1 MESRDKRWFALSFC
15 FITLAIILA
24 TSTQAAAQEFIY
36 TSNFADNNI
45 SGSALNTTTGKATD
59 VPGSPFAAGEGP
71 VNMTHSP
78 DGHFLYVAIKGQQID
93 RPCGFNN
100 GELLSYSVDPH
111 SGALAQVDDEI
122 LSGICSGGIALDP
135 SGEFIYSASFPL
147 EDPNGKVGLI
157 DGFRIS
163 NGHLI
168 PLPGTPFA
176 SPIAVAD
183 GQNPAIQN
191 LVISRN
197 GKVLYA
203 SDPNDAAGILIFDRD
218 TTTGTLAF
226 REAFNSGSPF
236 GSIAI
241 TPSGKFLLAPGTNVM
256 FQYEIGPHGELT
268 SVPGSPF
275 AVPAGAGP
283 LAVSPDGEFVA
294 SAGAGISMQ
303 RETQHGRLTL
313 VPGSP
318 FGGAGTAA
326 FDMTFDPSGRF
337 VLVPGQVFK
346 VHPETGALT
355 KTSDFTI
362 GGFADGITAL
372 QPCKLHDEHGRDS
385 HGGDNKDYDNKKD
398 GDGKDDGKHEIDCS
412 KEEGSRGR
420 N

>member
-1 MESRDKRWFALSFC
+1 
-15 FITLAIILA
+15 
-24 TSTQAAAQEFIY
+24 
-36 TSNFADNNI
+36 
-45 SGSALNTTTGKATD
+45 
-59 VPGSPFAAGEGP
+59 
-71 VNMTHSP
+71 
-78 DGHFLYVAIKGQQID
+78 
-93 RPCGFNN
+93 
-100 GELLSYSVDPH
+100 LLSYSIDTRT
-111 SGALAQVDDEI
+111 GALTLVDDEV
-122 LSGICSGGIALDP
+122 LSGVCSGGIALDP

-183 GQNPAIQN
+183 GQNPAI
-191 LVISRN
+191 LDLAITRD

-218 TTTGTLAF
+218 TKTGMLAF

-283 LAVSPDGEFVA
+283 LAVSPDGNFVA
-294 SAGAGISMQ
+294 SDGSGISMQ

-318 FGGAGTAA
+318 FGGVEAAA

-337 VLVPGQVFK
+337 VLVPGQVFR
-346 VHPETGALT
+346 VHPETGVLT
-355 KTSDFTI
+355 KVSDFTP
-362 GGFADGITAL
+362 GNFADGITAL

-398 GDGKDDGKHEIDCS
+398 GDGKDNGKHEIECPE
-412 KEEGSRGR
+412 EEGNRR
-420 N
+420 QN

>member
-1 MESRDKRWFALSFC
+1 MESREKQWLGLPSC
-15 FITLAIILA
+15 IITLAIILA
-24 TSTQAAAQEFIY
+24 TSTQASAQEFIY

-59 VPGSPFAAGEGP
+59 VPGSPFGTSEGP

-78 DGHFLYVAIKGQQID
+78 DGHFLYVAIKGQEFG

-100 GELLSYSVDPH
+100 GELISYSVDPGT
-111 SGALAQVDDEI
+111 GALTEVDDEI
-122 LSGICSGGIALDP
+122 LSGVCSGGIALDP

-147 EDPNGKVGLI
+147 EGDKVGLI

-183 GQNPAIQN
+183 GQNPAILD
-191 LVISRN
+191 LVITRD

-218 TTTGTLAF
+218 TKTGALTF
-226 REAFNSGSPF
+226 REAFNSGTPF

-241 TPSGKFLLAPGTNVM
+241 TPSGKFLLAPGGDGI
-256 FQYEIGPHGELT
+256 FQYEIGSHGELT

-326 FDMTFDPSGRF
+326 FDMTFDPSGSF
-337 VLVPGQVFK
+337 VIVPGQIFR
-346 VHPETGALT
+346 VHAGTGTLT
-355 KTSDFTI
+355 KTSDSTI

-372 QPCKLHDEHGRDS
+372 QPCKIHNEQGGDS
-385 HGGDNKDYDNKKD
+385 HGGDGKNFDNKKD
-398 GDGKDDGKHEIDCS
+398 GNGKNNGKDEAECPE
-412 KEEGSRGR
+412 EEGNRGR